1 MNIFRVYISPASVI
15 AIIAGALLL
24 GAAGTC
30 AQLAESSFSKPT
42 QKDIAQERWNI
53 EPAMYGSYYADV
65 TVEVDGRNSDQVYT
79 IQVWVINQETGEG
92 SKLVSHP
99 LPTDTRGKTP

>member
-99 LPTDTRGKTP
+99 LPTDTRGKNP